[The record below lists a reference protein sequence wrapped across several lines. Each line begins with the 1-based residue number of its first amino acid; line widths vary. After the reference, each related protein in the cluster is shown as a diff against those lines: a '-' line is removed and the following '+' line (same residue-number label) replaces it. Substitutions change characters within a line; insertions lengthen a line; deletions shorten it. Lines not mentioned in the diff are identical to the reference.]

1 MILYGKIVDE
11 PRYDQIEETNETY
24 FYITVE
30 DLKQNKQ
37 KVALSY
43 NVSNDHALYQKGTT
57 TTAPTGA
64 QGTAALM
71 IWAMPVMPAK
81 AMPLGT

>member
-37 KVALSY
+37 
-43 NVSNDHALYQKGTT
+43 
-57 TTAPTGA
+57 
-64 QGTAALM
+64 
-71 IWAMPVMPAK
+71 
-81 AMPLGT
+81 